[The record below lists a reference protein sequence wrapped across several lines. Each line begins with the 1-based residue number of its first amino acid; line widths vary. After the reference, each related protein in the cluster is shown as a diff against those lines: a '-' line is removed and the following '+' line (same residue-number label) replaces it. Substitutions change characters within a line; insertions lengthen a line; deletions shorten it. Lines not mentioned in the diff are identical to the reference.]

1 MMANRS
7 VFLEKFFCS
16 PTKIGSITP
25 SSRFLTRKMLEN
37 LPWDRIDSIVD
48 MRCR

>member
-7 VFLEKFFCS
+7 VFLQKFFCA

-25 SSRFLTRKMLEN
+25 SSKFLTHKMLAA
-37 LPWDRIDSIVD
+37 LPWDQIDSIVD
-48 MRCR
+48 MRCA